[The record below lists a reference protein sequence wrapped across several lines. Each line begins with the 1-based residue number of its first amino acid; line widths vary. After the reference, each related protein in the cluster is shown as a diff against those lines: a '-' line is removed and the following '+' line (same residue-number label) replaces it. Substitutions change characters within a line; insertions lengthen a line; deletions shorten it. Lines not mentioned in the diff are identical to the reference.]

1 MFRPFTVAWLC
12 LPLLAGS
19 LAHAAPAPRTI
30 GFMGVLNAASG
41 QPVNS
46 SVQVTLSLFDAAT
59 GGTALWSETQTV
71 QVTNGLFS
79 TALGSLTPFPSG
91 LDFSRAY
98 FVGVTPHG
106 EAEMKPR
113 IPLQGV
119 PYALFAHGVAEN
131 SVGPPQL
138 AANAGSLSRVSG
150 GAMTSNGGN
159 IGVGTD
165 SPSSILSLVRRS
177 DANATISVDSG
188 QLKARYSAIDLQ
200 DRGTAQWGL
209 GKDPSN
215 HFYIDES
222 GVGRVFTILP
232 GGNVGLGTENPAA
245 RLDVRGSIRMG
256 GNGGLYAPGADENL
270 RIIRGSLRE
279 DGTPAAG
286 TGYTSRRLSPGVY
299 AIEFAPNTFSGAPT
313 VVVSPETVRRYP
325 AGGAE
330 SDSQGGYYVSVV
342 VTDDNVN
349 LVNGS
354 FDFIIA
360 GPR

>member
-1 MFRPFTVAWLC
+1 MA
-12 LPLLAGS
+12 
-19 LAHAAPAPRTI
+19 
-30 GFMGVLNAASG
+30 
-41 QPVNS
+41 
-46 SVQVTLSLFDAAT
+46 
-59 GGTALWSETQTV
+59 
-71 QVTNGLFS
+71 
-79 TALGSLTPFPSG
+79 
-91 LDFSRAY
+91 
-98 FVGVTPHG
+98 
-106 EAEMKPR
+106 
-113 IPLQGV
+113 
-119 PYALFAHGVAEN
+119 
-131 SVGPPQL
+131 
-138 AANAGSLSRVSG
+138 
-150 GAMTSNGGN
+150 SNGGN
-159 IGVGTD
+159 IGIGTD
-165 SPSSILSLVRRS
+165 APSTILSLVRRS

-188 QLKARYSAIDLQ
+188 QLKARYSAVDFQ
-200 DRGTAQWGL
+200 DRGTPEWGL

-222 GVGRVFTILP
+222 AVGRVFTILP
-232 GGNVGLGTENPAA
+232 GGNVGLGTDSPTA

-279 DGTPAAG
+279 DGTQATG
-286 TGYTSRRLSPGVY
+286 TGYTSRRLSAGVY
-299 AIEFAPNTFSGAPT
+299 VIEFAPNTFSGAPS

-325 AGGAE
+325 AGSAE